1 MYKGHITGQH
11 FQTSQNNSDNIFL
24 HETPKKF
31 LQPNYELKFLW
42 PGNILQSVVYI
53 IKIYK
58 KYSFLHRGSRM
69 LQLHHHPLC
78 NKMYISQNN
87 SVEGAGLC
95 NPTHALYRQNIVCV
109 LNTKCNLVQINISL
123 ILNTPE
129 PNTWYIQ
136 DQRNNYSAIL

>member
-53 IKIYK
+53 IQIYK
-58 KYSFLHRGSRM
+58 KYNFLHRGSQM

-78 NKMYISQNN
+78 NKLYISQNN
-87 SVEGAGLC
+87 SVEGVGLC
-95 NPTHALYRQNIVCV
+95 NPTPYTDKI
-109 LNTKCNLVQINISL
+109 
-123 ILNTPE
+123 
-129 PNTWYIQ
+129 
-136 DQRNNYSAIL
+136 